1 MGRRVHSPMGGFS
14 SSLPPLPHNRC
25 GFRGGLHCDGEG
37 RGEGVGSVPPMG
49 ECTRGDPDFDPPSF
63 SEIRSMFTGLVEGLG
78 SVVSLT
84 PDALALTLQIAA
96 PADLPEWEK
105 VRLGD
110 SIALNGCCLTVV
122 AIAGRTWSFQAG
134 SETLSRTN
142 LGQLQVG
149 DVVNIE
155 RSLQVGARLGG
166 HFVQGHVDA
175 LGSVVAIDQEGE
187 WVHMTFRVPPTLTR
201 QMVEKG
207 SITVDGVSLTLV
219 SVTPDQFRIALIPH
233 TLQVTTLGR
242 RALGDAVN
250 IETDILGKYIE
261 KMLPQDSP
269 FESRRG
275 PN

>member
-1 MGRRVHSPMGGFS
+1 
-14 SSLPPLPHNRC
+14 
-25 GFRGGLHCDGEG
+25 
-37 RGEGVGSVPPMG
+37 
-49 ECTRGDPDFDPPSF
+49 
-63 SEIRSMFTGLVEGLG
+63 MFTGLVEGLG

-84 PDALALTLQIAA
+84 ADSVSLTLQIAA
-96 PADLPEWEK
+96 PADLPGPET

-110 SIALNGCCLTVV
+110 SIALNGCCLTVI
-122 AIAGRTWSFQAG
+122 AIGGRTWSFQAG

-142 LGQLQVG
+142 LGQLQLG
-149 DVVNIE
+149 HVVNVE

-175 LGSVVAIDQEGE
+175 LGTVAAIAQEGE
-187 WVHMTFRVPPTLTR
+187 WVHMTFRVPPALTQ

-242 RALGDAVN
+242 RAVGDRVN

-261 KMLPQDSP
+261 KLLSP
-269 FESRRG
+269 PGE
-275 PN
+275 

>member
-1 MGRRVHSPMGGFS
+1 
-14 SSLPPLPHNRC
+14 
-25 GFRGGLHCDGEG
+25 
-37 RGEGVGSVPPMG
+37 
-49 ECTRGDPDFDPPSF
+49 
-63 SEIRSMFTGLVEGLG
+63 MFTGLVEGLG

-84 PDALALTLQIAA
+84 PDAVSLTLRIEA
-96 PADLPEWEK
+96 PADLPEADT

-122 AIAGRTWSFQAG
+122 VIEGRTWSFQAG

-142 LGQLQVG
+142 LGQLKVG
-149 DVVNIE
+149 DVVNVE

-166 HFVQGHVDA
+166 HFVQGHIDA
-175 LGSVVAIDQEGE
+175 LGSVAAIDHEGE
-187 WVHMTFRVPPTLTR
+187 WVHMTFRVPPALTR

-219 SVTPDQFRIALIPH
+219 SMAADQFRIALIPH

-242 RALGDAVN
+242 RAVGDRVN

-261 KMLPQDSP
+261 KLLP
-269 FESRRG
+269 G
-275 PN
+275 TGTV

>member
-1 MGRRVHSPMGGFS
+1 
-14 SSLPPLPHNRC
+14 
-25 GFRGGLHCDGEG
+25 
-37 RGEGVGSVPPMG
+37 
-49 ECTRGDPDFDPPSF
+49 
-63 SEIRSMFTGLVEGLG
+63 MFTGLVEGLG

-84 PDALALTLQIAA
+84 PDAVSLTLQIAT
-96 PADLPEWEK
+96 PPELSEVET

-110 SIALNGCCLTVV
+110 SIALNGCCLTVM
-122 AIAGRTWSFQAG
+122 AIEGRTWSFQAG

-149 DVVNIE
+149 DVVNVE

-166 HFVQGHVDA
+166 HFVQGHIDA
-175 LGSVVAIDQEGE
+175 LGIVAAIDQEGE
-187 WVHMTFRVPPTLTR
+187 WVHITFRVPPALTR

-219 SVTPDQFRIALIPH
+219 SVTSDQFRIALIPH

-242 RALGDAVN
+242 RALGDPVN

-261 KMLPQDSP
+261 KLLPRAG
-269 FESRRG
+269 ESQA
-275 PN
+275 

>member
-1 MGRRVHSPMGGFS
+1 
-14 SSLPPLPHNRC
+14 
-25 GFRGGLHCDGEG
+25 
-37 RGEGVGSVPPMG
+37 
-49 ECTRGDPDFDPPSF
+49 
-63 SEIRSMFTGLVEGLG
+63 MFTGLVEGLG

-84 PDALALTLQIAA
+84 PDTVSLTLQIAA
-96 PADLPEWEK
+96 PPGLPEVET

-142 LGQLQVG
+142 LGRLNVG
-149 DVVNIE
+149 DVVNVE

-175 LGSVVAIDQEGE
+175 LGSVAALDKEGE

-242 RALGDAVN
+242 RAVGDPVN

-261 KMLPQDSP
+261 KML
-269 FESRRG
+269 SRG
-275 PN
+275 